1 MIMMINVCDM
11 DLVSALFLID
21 DDDDYGFCDM
31 DLVRWC
37 ALIWVDFV
45 GYVLFQ
51 ITQKCLQK
59 DIRGHCSP
67 PKAPPTPFVYSLKIK
82 DPTVYDGQL
91 ISSSYFKSNGL
102 AVKASS

>member
-1 MIMMINVCDM
+1 M
-11 DLVSALFLID
+11 FTK
-21 DDDDYGFCDM
+21 
-31 DLVRWC
+31 RH
-37 ALIWVDFV
+37 
-45 GYVLFQ
+45 
-51 ITQKCLQK
+51 
-59 DIRGHCSP
+59 RGHCSP